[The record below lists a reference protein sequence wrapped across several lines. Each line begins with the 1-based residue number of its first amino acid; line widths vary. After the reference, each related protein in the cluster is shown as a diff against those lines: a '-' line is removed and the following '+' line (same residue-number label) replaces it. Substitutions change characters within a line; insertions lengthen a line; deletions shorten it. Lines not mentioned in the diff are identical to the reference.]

1 MTTIA
6 VTNRKGGVGKTTHAL
21 HLATG
26 LASAGFNTAL
36 IDTDSQ
42 GHIAV
47 SLDVP
52 RADALYD
59 VLVEKADLDD
69 KMHLVDPGQYSPP
82 QYPSRAHLYVLPAY
96 NKTYRIPHELGEF
109 GTFAFLNM
117 VDEIKRR
124 YQVHFVIIDT
134 SPTLKDFDGSIYLAT
149 DAFLYVTE
157 AESLALDGLDN
168 AIAQMMGIT
177 QDRKTHLKRDTTIL
191 GILPNKVRAN
201 TDAHTIGIEELER
214 KYGDLVWE
222 PVTLRTVWT
231 EASLTHQVLYTYAP
245 AHQATQEAWRVVER
259 TVKAIEQWQTA
270 RKTN

>member
-21 HLATG
+21 HLAAG
-26 LASAGFNTAL
+26 LAAAGFNTAL

-52 RADALYD
+52 RSDALYD
-59 VLVEKADLDD
+59 VLVEKAALED
-69 KMHLVDPGQYSPP
+69 KVFQVDPSRYSPP
-82 QYPSRAHLYVLPAY
+82 DYPAKAALYVLPAY

-124 YQVHFVIIDT
+124 FGVHFVIIDT

-149 DAFLYVTE
+149 DGFLYVTE

-168 AIAQMMGIT
+168 AIQQMMGIAR
-177 QDRKTHLKRDTTIL
+177 DRKTHLNRETTIL
-191 GILPNKVRAN
+191 GILPNKVRPN
-201 TDAHTIGIEELER
+201 TDAHTIGVEELQG
-214 KYGDLVWE
+214 KYKHLVWP
-222 PVTLRTVWT
+222 PVSLRTVWA

-245 AHQATQEAWRVVER
+245 SHRATQEAWRVVER
-259 TVKAIEQWQTA
+259 TVKAVEKWRNETA
-270 RKTN
+270 

>member
-21 HLATG
+21 HLAAG

-52 RADALYD
+52 RTDALYD
-59 VLVEKADLDD
+59 VLVEKESLQS
-69 KMHLVDPGQYSPP
+69 KVHLVDKSRYSPAN
-82 QYPSRAHLYVLPAY
+82 YPAKANLFVLPAY

-117 VDEIKRR
+117 VDELKRQ

-168 AIAQMMGIT
+168 AVAQMMGIS
-177 QDRKTHLKRDTTIL
+177 QDRRTHLKRETTIL
-191 GILPNKVRAN
+191 GILPNKVRPN
-201 TDAHTIGIEELER
+201 TDAHTIGIEELQR

-222 PVTLRTVWT
+222 PVTLRVAWA

-245 AHQATQEAWRVVER
+245 SHRATQEAWRVVER
-259 TVKAIEQWQTA
+259 TVKAIEQWQ
-270 RKTN
+270 RKTT

>member
-21 HLATG
+21 HLAAG

-52 RADALYD
+52 RTDALYD
-59 VLVEKADLDD
+59 VLVEKESLQS
-69 KMHLVDPGQYSPP
+69 KVHLVDPMRYSPP
-82 QYPSRAHLYVLPAY
+82 DYPSKADLYVLPAY

-117 VDEIKRR
+117 VDEIKRM

-168 AIAQMMGIT
+168 AVAQMMGIS
-177 QDRKTHLKRDTTIL
+177 QDRKTHLKRDTVVL
-191 GILPNKVRAN
+191 GILPNKIRAN
-201 TDAHTIGIEELER
+201 TDAHTIGLEELQS
-214 KYGDLVWE
+214 KYGELVWE
-222 PVTLRTVWT
+222 PVSLRTVWA

-245 AHQATQEAWRVVER
+245 TSRATQEAWRVVER
-259 TVKAIEQWQTA
+259 TVKAIEQWQ

>member
-21 HLATG
+21 HLAAG
-26 LASAGFNTAL
+26 LAAAGFNTAL
-36 IDTDSQ
+36 VDTDSQ

-52 RADALYD
+52 RTDALYD
-59 VLVEKADLDD
+59 VLVEKVALED
-69 KMHLVDPGQYSPP
+69 KMFLVDPARYSPP
-82 QYPSRAHLYVLPAY
+82 EFPAKASLYVLPAY

-117 VDEIKRR
+117 VDEIKRQYR
-124 YQVHFVIIDT
+124 VHFVIIDT

-168 AIAQMMGIT
+168 AIAQMMGIAR
-177 QDRKTHLKRDTTIL
+177 DRKSHLKRETTIL
-191 GILPNKVRAN
+191 GILPNKVRPN
-201 TDAHTIGIEELER
+201 TDAHTIGIEELQD
-214 KYGDLVWE
+214 KYRELVWE
-222 PVTLRTVWT
+222 PVTLRTVWA

-245 AHQATQEAWRVVER
+245 AHRATREAWRVVER
-259 TVKAIEQWQTA
+259 TVKAIEQWQ
-270 RKTN
+270 RKTT